1 MNLDDNKYY
10 QEALQFIADNDLDEL
25 EPGKHVIDGDN
36 LYVNIVDAKLKTPDE
51 ARLEAHDKYIDIQV
65 PLSQAESFGVKPRR
79 ECTEPDG
86 EYSEDND
93 IIFFKDRDWTTVT
106 VELGQAITFDPD
118 TAHAPLIGE
127 GETHKAIFK
136 VRVA

>member
-118 TAHAPLIGE
+118 TAHAPLLGE

>member
-10 QEALQFIADNDLDEL
+10 QQALQFIADNDLSEL
-25 EPGKHVIDGDN
+25 ECGRHEIDGDN
-36 LYVNIVDAKLKTPDE
+36 LYVNIVDARLRAPEE
-51 ARLEAHDKYIDIQV
+51 ARLEAHDRYIDIQV
-65 PLSQAESFGVKPRR
+65 PLGVAESFGVKPRR
-79 ECTEPDG
+79 ECAEQDG
-86 EYSEDND
+86 EYSEKDD
-93 IIFFKDRDWTTVT
+93 IVFFKDRDWTTVT